1 MNGFIRH
8 PRQTLNCGGWIGSVN
23 RFLRSPG
30 YILTLGAVT
39 AIGNLLGLDLVTYTV
54 FIAIGLWIAL
64 VGEDFLP
71 LVPVVPL
78 CYVAPSVQ
86 NNPGRYP
93 GSVFYP
99 MNGGI
104 YLAVL
109 FLLFTA
115 SVVWRLA
122 TDKELGGR
130 KFFTGKRQLTSG
142 MVLLAMTCLLSGICS
157 VDYEDVV
164 LRNLLFALVQGLAI
178 GAMYFFLTG
187 GVCWNQVPRDYL
199 GFTGLTVGLVVL
211 TQLLQNYLSGR
222 IFVDGSINRE
232 LIATGWGM
240 HNNVGGMLAMTMP
253 FAFSLAAHRKHGWAY
268 TVLATVLMLGT
279 VLSCSRGSMLVAG
292 AGYGLCAVLL
302 LGNRE
307 SRRTN
312 FRVFLIMAGALI
324 VVIAVFFG
332 KLLEIFK
339 LFLSQ
344 LGNISQRDNLLY
356 YGLQQFLK
364 EPMFGSTFYPRG
376 EYVPWDWSNLE
387 SFSSI
392 FPPRWHNTLVQI
404 AASCG
409 VMGLTAYGI
418 HRYQTVRL
426 FLRHRSLG
434 NTFIAVSIATLLLTS
449 LLDCHFFN
457 IGPVLLYSISLAFM
471 EKTESQSPKA

>member
-130 KFFTGKRQLTSG
+130 KFFTG
-142 MVLLAMTCLLSGICS
+142 
-157 VDYEDVV
+157 
-164 LRNLLFALVQGLAI
+164 
-178 GAMYFFLTG
+178 
-187 GVCWNQVPRDYL
+187 
-199 GFTGLTVGLVVL
+199 
-211 TQLLQNYLSGR
+211 
-222 IFVDGSINRE
+222 
-232 LIATGWGM
+232 
-240 HNNVGGMLAMTMP
+240 
-253 FAFSLAAHRKHGWAY
+253 
-268 TVLATVLMLGT
+268 
-279 VLSCSRGSMLVAG
+279 
-292 AGYGLCAVLL
+292 
-302 LGNRE
+302 
-307 SRRTN
+307 
-312 FRVFLIMAGALI
+312 
-324 VVIAVFFG
+324 
-332 KLLEIFK
+332 
-339 LFLSQ
+339 
-344 LGNISQRDNLLY
+344 
-356 YGLQQFLK
+356 
-364 EPMFGSTFYPRG
+364 
-376 EYVPWDWSNLE
+376 
-387 SFSSI
+387 
-392 FPPRWHNTLVQI
+392 
-404 AASCG
+404 
-409 VMGLTAYGI
+409 
-418 HRYQTVRL
+418 
-426 FLRHRSLG
+426 
-434 NTFIAVSIATLLLTS
+434 
-449 LLDCHFFN
+449 
-457 IGPVLLYSISLAFM
+457 
-471 EKTESQSPKA
+471 